1 MLTVLLH
8 RAVMGMGPTL
18 LGVLCCNVVSLSL
31 AFKIKKNFF
40 FLWGGG
46 GGRRDRQGSS
56 FCCFVG
62 GYLGL
67 IRLESNQEWSLAVPS
82 CLRLGSFT
90 CVHGK

>member
-40 FLWGGG
+40 FMGWGWRSEG
-46 GGRRDRQGSS
+46 
-56 FCCFVG
+56 
-62 GYLGL
+62 
-67 IRLESNQEWSLAVPS
+67 
-82 CLRLGSFT
+82 
-90 CVHGK
+90 